1 MLKFRNTVSLNGEW
15 EFAYTKH
22 APDMGGLGQEEDFR
36 AFPADKSYEIRM
48 PVPGYWDDYEERLI
62 FGSFWSRGKRVNPD
76 FQPFTMPIGSVS
88 PPDMSLPWL
97 LGCGWYRKRFW
108 AEADWGEKSVVL
120 HVGGVTMEA
129 YIWLNGRW
137 IGHHEGHLTPFSYSL
152 SGALIPGEENELLI
166 AVSNTRTDRSGC
178 SIRGNKGRSAG
189 ITRPVFLEVTGKQR
203 LEDVYVYPDASMEK
217 LLWQAEVSGEG
228 ACEIRWEVLDTE
240 RGRIADCGT
249 VPIETGKTS
258 WESSADKLERW
269 SDNSPKLYRL
279 RLELVQ
285 DGIVEDEMEQSFG
298 LRLVEAKGQSI
309 LLNKRPVFLRGATE
323 HAYFPMTC
331 TVPMDRQYYVNA
343 IKTLKSYGFNW
354 MRFHT
359 WVPPLECLEAA
370 DELGMLIQVE
380 MANGFAENEWQ
391 DAVLACRR
399 HPSVIIYCCGNE
411 VRMDEKMLPYLEKMA
426 ECLHRQV
433 PDVLF
438 NPMEGLRGIEYDV
451 DDAHTGFHEE
461 LFRYDRLERLD
472 KFSDV
477 YAPHGH
483 QFSYHSLAATE
494 EAVEKNLGKFHKP
507 CLIHEACI
515 NDTYLNLDLEKRYEG
530 TRIGTKLYS
539 AVRAYTERM
548 GVLDRTPIYYRN
560 SCLWMKQ
567 VMKYSLENAR
577 RSNRVSGYDLL
588 GAIDFHWH
596 RSGYGCGFM
605 NEFYEL
611 KEGFARE
618 EILSYNGESV
628 LLASVGKNRNV
639 RGGQELEIP
648 VQAALYGE
656 NAAKDGVLSYY
667 LGDGTR
673 RVYCSGKLPIAFADH
688 YTVTQ
693 IALLRLV
700 FPKVE
705 RPEKVRLKL
714 HFDAQEYQLDN
725 SWDYW
730 VFPEEAPYFK
740 ESSGG
745 AEAVDAQAEHKVL
758 IVQRLDKEA
767 FSALAAGARVL
778 LFGSGPFPSVRTSF
792 QIMTAGRPQGLNAT
806 VIYEHPVTK
815 HLPHEGFCDWQFQPM
830 MDGGETVVFN
840 DAPVPF
846 VPIVEMVSGYKIIR
860 KQASMF
866 EMRVGKGGLFVCSL
880 NMKNQ
885 DAGTLYL
892 RKLLERYIASE
903 EFCPTVEIAP
913 EGLLAWCR
921 TFGKPEIDFSTDEG
935 YDEGGHVRKESQG

>member
-1 MLKFRNTVSLNGEW
+1 MKRIRNTVSLNGEW
-15 EFAYTKH
+15 EFAYVKQ
-22 APDMGGLGQEEDFR
+22 APGIGELCSEEDFA
-36 AFPADKSYEIRM
+36 AFPEDKSYEIRM
-48 PVPGYWDDYEERLI
+48 PVPGYWDDNEDRLI
-62 FGSFWSRGKRVNPD
+62 FGSFWSRGKRINPD
-76 FQPFTMPIGSVS
+76 FQPLTMPIGSGS

-97 LGCGWYRKRFW
+97 MGCGWYRKRFK
-108 AEADWGEKSVVL
+108 AEADWGEKSVTL

-129 YIWLNGRW
+129 YIWLNRKW
-137 IGHHEGHLTPFSYSL
+137 IGHHEGHLTPFFYSL
-152 SGALIPGEENELLI
+152 SEALLPGEDNELLI

-178 SIRGNKGRSAG
+178 SIRGNKGKTAG

-203 LEDVYVYPDASMEK
+203 IEDVYVHPDSSMEK
-217 LLWQAEVSGEG
+217 LLWQVTLSGEG
-228 ACEIRWEVLDTE
+228 AHEIKWEVLDTE
-240 RGRIADCGT
+240 KGEITHCGV
-249 VPIETGKTS
+249 VPVSTRKTL
-258 WESSADKLERW
+258 WESGADKLERW
-269 SDNSPKLYRL
+269 SDTSPKLYRL
-279 RLELVQ
+279 RLKLLQ
-285 DGIVEDEMEQSFG
+285 NCIVEDEMEQSFG
-298 LRLVEAKGQSI
+298 LRLVEAKEQRI

-323 HAYFPMTC
+323 HAYFPRTC
-331 TVPMDRQYYVNA
+331 TVPMNKEYYLNA
-343 IKTLKSYGFNW
+343 IKALRSYGFNW

-359 WVPPLECLEAA
+359 WIPPLECLEAA
-370 DELGMLIQVE
+370 DELGMMIQVE
-380 MANGFAENEWQ
+380 MANGFAENEWM
-391 DAVLACRR
+391 DALLVCRS
-399 HPSVIIYCCGNE
+399 HPSVILYCCGNE
-411 VRMDEKMLPYLEKMA
+411 VRMDEKMIPFLEKMA

-461 LFRYDRLERLD
+461 FYRYDRLERLD

-477 YAPHGH
+477 YAPHGR
-483 QFSYHSLAATE
+483 QFSYHSLATTE
-494 EAVEKNLGKFHKP
+494 EAVEENLGKFRRP

-548 GVLDRTPIYYRN
+548 GVLDRTPVYYRN

-611 KEGFARE
+611 KEGFTRE

-628 LLASVGKNRNV
+628 LLASVGKNRNI
-639 RGGQELEIP
+639 RGGQGLEVP
-648 VQAALYGE
+648 VQVALYGE
-656 NAAKDGVLSYY
+656 NAARDGVLSYY
-667 LGDGTR
+667 LGDEAGK
-673 RVYCSGKLPIAFADH
+673 VYCSERLSVAFVENYMVSRIAILQL
-688 YTVTQ
+688 T
-693 IALLRLV
+693 
-700 FPKVE
+700 FPEVE
-705 RPEKVRLKL
+705 RPVKVTLKL
-714 HFDAQEYQLDN
+714 HFDAHQYQLDN
-725 SWDYW
+725 GWDFW
-730 VFPEEAPYFK
+730 VFPEEAPYFG
-740 ESSGG
+740 EACG
-745 AEAVDAQAEHKVL
+745 AGVAGAQAESNVL
-758 IVQRLDKEA
+758 VTQRLDKKI
-767 FSALAAGARVL
+767 FSALTAGDRVL
-778 LFGSGPFPSVRTSF
+778 LLGSGPFPSVRTTF

-806 VIYEHPVTK
+806 VVYEHPLTK
-815 HLPHEGFCDWQFQPM
+815 RLPHEGFCDWQFQPL

-846 VPIVEMVSGYKIIR
+846 KPIVEMVSGYKIIR

-866 EMRVGKGGLFVCSL
+866 ELRVGKGRLFVCSL

-892 RKLLERYIASE
+892 RKLLERYTASE
-903 EFCPTVEIAP
+903 EFCPVAEISP
-913 EGLLAWCR
+913 ERLLEWCR
-921 TFGKPEIDFSTDEG
+921 SSGKPEIDFSTDEG
-935 YDEGGHVRKESQG
+935 YDEGGHVRRESED